1 MVTDNPSSPG
11 GTALKKEFADLRQ
24 RFDAFAARFVE
35 KPGPRPERPSP
46 PPSAGEGYWQG
57 VQELFTRGV
66 TERGLR
72 ELIEHDTRDTM
83 RFFTRELDLDA
94 LHPLPWYRRWPRAA
108 WHVFLHTAFRLSPAR
123 RLVFAVAV
131 PVLLVHWVR
140 DLTVWASPWH
150 VSLLVAATLLLGL
163 LALELKDKLALKGD
177 LEIARQI
184 QFGLLPFEPVLRP
197 GAFICASMRPANTVG
212 GDYFDVIELE
222 EGRLAIAVADVAGKG
237 MPAALL
243 MALLQ
248 GSLRTLITAGL
259 RGPDLVAK
267 LNDHLCANIPSNRLV
282 TLFYAEFD
290 PRTGELA
297 WVNAGHNA
305 PFLIRAGA
313 GLERMPATGVALGV
327 VPHAQFESRLA
338 RLQPGERLFLYT
350 DGVTEAE
357 DSAEREYGEERLAMQ
372 LEGWR
377 HMSDGA
383 LMDAVCQDVL
393 DFCGP
398 IRPRDDM
405 TLMVLAHPPAA

>member
-1 MVTDNPSSPG
+1 M
-11 GTALKKEFADLRQ
+11 
-24 RFDAFAARFVE
+24 E
-35 KPGPRPERPSP
+35 KPGPRPERPAP
-46 PPSAGEGYWQG
+46 PPAAGENYWRG

-72 ELIEHDTRDTM
+72 EMIEYDTRDTV
-83 RFFTRELDLDA
+83 RFFTRELDLSA
-94 LHPLPWYRRWPRAA
+94 LQPLPWYRRWPGTA
-108 WHVFLHTAFRLSPAR
+108 WHLFLHTAFRLSPAR
-123 RLVFAVAV
+123 RLLFAVAV
-131 PVLLVHWVR
+131 PLLLIHWVHF
-140 DLTVWASPWH
+140 LAAWGTPWYL
-150 VSLLVAATLLLGL
+150 SLLVAATWLLGL

-184 QFGLLPFEPVLRP
+184 QFGLLPFEPTLRP
-197 GAFICASMRPANTVG
+197 GASICASMRPANTVG
-212 GDYFDVIELE
+212 GDYFDVIDLE
-222 EGRLAIAVADVAGKG
+222 EGRLAVAVADVAGKG

-290 PRTGELA
+290 PSNGELA

-305 PFLIRAGA
+305 PFLIREGQ

-327 VPHAQFESRLA
+327 VPHAQYEQRLA
-338 RLQPGERLFLYT
+338 RLQTGERLFLFT
-350 DGVTEAE
+350 DGVSEAFDAGE
-357 DSAEREYGEERLAMQ
+357 CEYGEERLAVL
-372 LEGWR
+372 LEAWR
-377 HMSDGA
+377 NLSDSG

-393 DFCGP
+393 AYCGP

-405 TLMVLAHPPAA
+405 TFMVLSHPPAPATDPEPAAPAEAVPLPRWS